1 MKLKKWIIA
10 IVVLVIVIIGGRI
23 LIKDYFFPYAHKD
36 AVIKYSKEYNLD
48 PLFVLSVMKA
58 ESGFNP
64 NATSH
69 KNAVGL
75 MQITKET
82 GTWIAEQMKME
93 NFNVNDLYNENTNI
107 EMGCWYLNDL
117 FKEFKNRDLVL
128 AAYNGG
134 RGNVQKWLYD
144 FRYSSN
150 GELINI
156 PFKETQDYV
165 KKVNS
170 DLEVYSR
177 IYSNK

>member
-10 IVVLVIVIIGGRI
+10 IVVLAIVIIGGRI

-64 NATSH
+64 DATSH

-107 EMGCWYLNDL
+107 EMACWYLNNL
-117 FKEFKNRDLVL
+117 SKEFDGDRDLIV
-128 AAYNGG
+128 AAYNAG
-134 RGNVQKWLYD
+134 RGNVNKWLKNNE
-144 FRYSSN
+144 YSDD
-150 GELINI
+150 GKKLTYI
-156 PFKETQDYV
+156 PFKETKKYV
-165 KKVNS
+165 DKVN
-170 DLEVYSR
+170 
-177 IYSNK
+177 IYYKIYKKLYN